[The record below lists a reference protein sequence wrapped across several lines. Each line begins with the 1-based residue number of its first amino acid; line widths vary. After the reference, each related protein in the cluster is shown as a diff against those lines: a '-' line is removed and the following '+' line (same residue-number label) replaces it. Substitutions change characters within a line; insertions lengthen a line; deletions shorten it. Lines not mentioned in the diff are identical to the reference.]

1 MPNRRTRLEIYFD
14 VLRAIKNGNNVKTHI
29 MNAANVSHKRLNEM
43 LEYLVSQGFIEEV
56 KTLNW
61 RDKRVGVS
69 YDFTPRG
76 EKVMSYLKYCGEFL
90 DEIDLDGFF
99 KDKYSR
105 VKED

>member
-14 VLRAIKNGNNVKTHI
+14 VLRAIKNGSNMKTHI

-43 LEYLVSQGFIEEV
+43 LKYLVSQGFIEEV
-56 KTLNW
+56 RTLNW

-76 EKVMSYLKYCGEFL
+76 EKVMSYLKYNDEFL
-90 DEIDLDGFF
+90 DEIDLGVLF